1 MDILFHPCDIESD
14 FKRLFGEF
22 NSDDP
27 LLNRNIIA
35 KNMVIAELNE
45 INEEK
50 LIKKKIVLV
59 KTLLNKLMQMYSGA
73 EIFSYMYR
81 DNFTKT
87 FSWAIPD
94 VNSIMQIIEFV
105 GEDVLLEVGAGTG
118 FWSFIIKTLGG
129 KVVSTDRNYVSK
141 VESSNIN
148 SEVVLSDLNTKV
160 VSCDLNT
167 KVVTSNQKSE
177 VDTSNQ
183 KSEVVSSDKKY
194 VDEYWPP
201 ECNFDKPF
209 LEMDIID
216 GKEAVIKYPT
226 NALFI
231 CWPNYYSDWAY
242 DALKEFKGNKFI
254 YIGEDKDGCCGTPMF
269 FDLLKDEW
277 DLKKKINIPRWSG
290 LMDKLYFYERK
301 LN

>member
-1 MDILFHPCDIESD
+1 MDILSKMEFHPCDIESD
-14 FKRLFGEF
+14 FKRLFDEF

-35 KNMVIAELNE
+35 TNIVVAELDK

-50 LIKKKIVLV
+50 LLKKKIVLV

-94 VNSIMQIIEFV
+94 VNFIMQIIEFV
-105 GEDVLLEVGAGTG
+105 GEDELLEVGAGTG
-118 FWSFIIKTLGG
+118 FLLFIIKTLGG
-129 KVVSTDRNYVSK
+129 KVVSTDLNYLLK
-141 VESSNIN
+141 VDSSNPN
-148 SEVVLSDLNTKV
+148 SEVVTSDQN
-160 VSCDLNT
+160 
-167 KVVTSNQKSE
+167 SE
-177 VDTSNQ
+177 VDTSDLN
-183 KSEVVSSDKKY
+183 SEVVSSEKKY
-194 VDEYWPP
+194 VDEFWPP
-201 ECNFDKPF
+201 ECNFNNPF

-216 GKEAVIKYPT
+216 AKDAVMKYPT

-231 CWPNYYSDWAY
+231 CWPNSYNDCAF

-254 YIGEDKDGCCGTPMF
+254 YIGEAEGGCCGTHLF
-269 FDLLKDEW
+269 FNLLKEEW
-277 DLKKKINIPRWSG
+277 NLIKKINIPRWRG
-290 LMDKLYFYERK
+290 NMDNLYFYERK